1 MSATVTTVEL
11 PDGWDVKVH
20 NGEYVRVVT
29 QDNPKKITVIVA
41 PDDDEPPVSQPLA
54 VTLGTPETVTA

>member
-1 MSATVTTVEL
+1 MAATVTTVEL

-29 QDNPKKITVIVA
+29 QDSPKKITVIVA
-41 PDDDEPPVSQPLA
+41 PDDDDDVPLK
-54 VTLGTPETVTA
+54 VTLGIPNGTRA

>member
-1 MSATVTTVEL
+1 MGATVTTVEL

-29 QDNPKKITVIVA
+29 QDSPKKITVIVA
-41 PDDDEPPVSQPLA
+41 PDDDDVAQPLA
-54 VTLGTPETVTA
+54 VTLGVAETVTA

>member
-1 MSATVTTVEL
+1 MSATVTTVET

-29 QDNPKKITVIVA
+29 QDSPKKITVIVA
-41 PDDDEPPVSQPLA
+41 PDEDEAPLK
-54 VTLGTPETVTA
+54 VTLGVPNGTSA

>member
-1 MSATVTTVEL
+1 MSATVTTVET

-20 NGEYVRVVT
+20 DGEYVRVVT

-41 PDDDEPPVSQPLA
+41 PDDDDATPLK
-54 VTLGTPETVTA
+54 VTLGSATSA

>member
-29 QDNPKKITVIVA
+29 QDSPKKITVIVA
-41 PDDDEPPVSQPLA
+41 PDEDEAPLK
-54 VTLGTPETVTA
+54 VTLGTAESVTA

>member
-29 QDNPKKITVIVA
+29 QDSPKKCTVIVA
-41 PDDDEPPVSQPLA
+41 PDDDDTPIAQPLA

>member
-1 MSATVTTVEL
+1 MAATVTTVET

-29 QDNPKKITVIVA
+29 QDSPKKITVIVA
-41 PDDDEPPVSQPLA
+41 PDEDIPVIPLA
-54 VTLGTPETVTA
+54 VTLGTSESVTA

>member
-1 MSATVTTVEL
+1 MAATVTTVEL

-29 QDNPKKITVIVA
+29 QDSPKKITVIVA
-41 PDDDEPPVSQPLA
+41 PDDDDTTPLS
-54 VTLGTPETVTA
+54 VTLGSPETVTA

>member
-1 MSATVTTVEL
+1 MAATVTTVET

-29 QDNPKKITVIVA
+29 QDKPKKCTVIVA
-41 PDDDEPPVSQPLA
+41 PDEDIPVIPLA
-54 VTLGTPETVTA
+54 VTLVASETMTA

>member
-1 MSATVTTVEL
+1 MAATVTTVET

-29 QDNPKKITVIVA
+29 QGTPKKCTVIVS
-41 PDDDEPPVSQPLA
+41 PDDDETPVAQPLA
-54 VTLGTPETVTA
+54 VTLGTVTS

>member
-1 MSATVTTVEL
+1 MSATVTTIET

-20 NGEYVRVVT
+20 DGEYVRVVT

-41 PDDDEPPVSQPLA
+41 PDDDEAPLV
-54 VTLGTPETVTA
+54 VTLGTAETVTA

>member
-1 MSATVTTVEL
+1 MAATVTTVET

-29 QDNPKKITVIVA
+29 QDSPKKITVIVA
-41 PDDDEPPVSQPLA
+41 PDEDESPLK
-54 VTLGTPETVTA
+54 VTLGTAESVTA

>member
-41 PDDDEPPVSQPLA
+41 PDEDDEVPLK
-54 VTLGTPETVTA
+54 VTLGVPNGTSA